1 MSRWTDLATWRGPTV
16 NQKAGHVECRGL
28 VVHIASG
35 FFEGTISWEKNADAD
50 VSSHFVLDRDGTLAQ
65 LVDTDDTAWTQRAG
79 NGHWLSVECAGFA
92 AGDKQSNG
100 QPWLAKYPGWDKL
113 TDQQIDAVARL
124 LVKGHQQYGYP
135 LQLAGTPAGK
145 GLGYHS
151 MGAEHGYDWGH
162 LYCPGEPIKAQLP
175 AILACALTLAGQP
188 TTSQEDDVELTDKIP
203 GAQFNAT
210 DFTRNLGQTEL
221 DQWLALD
228 PYTKRWQNETLFNTR
243 DLLAQLAG
251 LAAKVDGLVAAVQA
265 LASGG
270 TSVDTA
276 AVIAAVNTRS
286 SEESAA
292 VTALQQQVADLQA
305 RLAAAAQGAAGALAG

>member
-16 NQKAGHVECRGL
+16 NQKTGHVECRGL

-188 TTSQEDDVELTDKIP
+188 TTSQEDDVNQTDKIIGNASRGNTVGDFMADQVNERDWWYGVP
-203 GAQFNAT
+203 GTAGADGKNPPPAGS
-210 DFTRNLGQTEL
+210 RL
-221 DQWLALD
+221 
-228 PYTKRWQNETLFNTR
+228 
-243 DLLAQLAG
+243 DLLMKFVQSGGVTAAPVDPTALAVAVKAALSDPGVLAG
-251 LAAKVDGLVAAVQA
+251 LAK
-265 LASGG
+265 
-270 TSVDTA
+270 
-276 AVIAAVNTRS
+276 AVNDD
-286 SEESAA
+286 AA
-292 VTALQQQVADLQA
+292 A
-305 RLAAAAQGAAGALAG
+305 RLAQ